1 MPYFTILIK
10 NVFLHYIKRVKMKKR
25 LIIIFLLVSCLG
37 FSQANGTQG
46 ISEQNVS
53 KENWNTFKSETGKFE
68 AAITGS
74 VSQQSVDKESS
85 STFKISFDA
94 DNMYYLISSTKHKSD
109 LESSIDNLLEVSI
122 STFSEQVKGTISNRR
137 EVFLENAKGLYAEMD
152 MVETGFK
159 LEYYVYMRG
168 IYQYQVVVYAAYD
181 SYDAAV
187 ANRFFKSFKTID

>member
-1 MPYFTILIK
+1 
-10 NVFLHYIKRVKMKKR
+10 MKKR
-25 LIIIFLLVSCLG
+25 LIIIFLLVSCIG
-37 FSQANGTQG
+37 FSQASGAQG
-46 ISEQNVS
+46 SGEQSVA
-53 KENWNTFKSETGKFE
+53 KESWNTFKSETGKFE
-68 AAITGS
+68 VAITGTIS
-74 VSQQSVDKESS
+74 EQSIDKESS

-94 DNMYYLISSTKHKSD
+94 DNMYYLISSTEHKSD

-122 STFSEQVKGTISNRR
+122 STFSKQVKGTISNRK

-187 ANRFFKSFKTID
+187 ANRFFRSFKALD